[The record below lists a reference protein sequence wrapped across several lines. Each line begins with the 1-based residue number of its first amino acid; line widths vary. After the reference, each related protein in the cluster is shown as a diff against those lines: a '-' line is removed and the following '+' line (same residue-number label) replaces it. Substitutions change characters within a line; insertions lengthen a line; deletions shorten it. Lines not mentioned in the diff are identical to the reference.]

1 MQLTPQIKCYT
12 DPSLSALHHALR
24 SSRRR
29 LIIALVVDRVLSSNG
44 DLAVIP
50 ANSTKTMAVSRLTR
64 GIVAI
69 EQDIP
74 VDSVA
79 GPSYRSTY
87 TTLIQTHL
95 PKLDSLGVI
104 EYQPDGKRI
113 HPDQNF
119 IAIATAAAIT
129 VPIAQLLF
137 DESISEHS
145 LGGPSARQESTGN

>member
-1 MQLTPQIKCYT
+1 MQLTPQINCYT

-29 LIIALVVDRVLSSNG
+29 LIIALVADRVLSSG
-44 DLAVIP
+44 DLAVLP
-50 ANSTKTMAVSRLTR
+50 MNSTETMAVSRLTR

-79 GPSYRSTY
+79 GPGYRSTY

-137 DESISEHS
+137 DGSISEHS
-145 LGGPSARQESTGN
+145 LGGPSSR